1 MPHKKRG
8 SGFIATQGIP
18 LLLIVLSLVLVSI
31 STKTAQSLPRAVFAG
46 ISGGA
51 QKLFF
56 GVSNF
61 LQRTIFSIRELRRLR
76 EEYETLVT
84 KLDGF
89 ENLERD
95 YVNTLAENERLKEQL
110 GFFES
115 VSSIK
120 AAARIIA
127 KDPGNVYSSWV
138 IDKGSGAGI
147 EMNMAVAAFQ
157 NGIEGLA
164 GKIVETRRGSSLGL
178 PIYDG
183 RLYVAARLSRTMVEW
198 LVNGQGSPEEP
209 LLMNYVSMLNAQ
221 DIQTGDMVVTSG
233 LDSIYP
239 PDIAIGRVK
248 EIRTPK
254 YVSSSLILLEPA
266 LDFSKIEYLFV
277 LESTSDQGSG
287 APKSSTTQKPG
298 GSP

>member
-1 MPHKKRG
+1 MPQKKRG
-8 SGFIATQGIP
+8 QGFMAAQGIP
-18 LLLIVLSLVLVSI
+18 LLLMVLSIILVSI
-31 STKTAQSLPRAVFAG
+31 STKTVQNLPRAVAVG
-46 ISGGA
+46 VSGGV

-56 GVSNF
+56 GVQNF
-61 LQRTIFSIRELRRLR
+61 IQRTVFSIRELRLLR
-76 EEYETLVT
+76 EEYETLT
-84 KLDGF
+84 AKLESF

-110 GFFES
+110 SFFES

-127 KDPGNVYSSWV
+127 KDPGNIYSSCV
-138 IDKGSGAGI
+138 IDKGSSAGV
-147 EMNMAVAAFQ
+147 EADMAVAAFQ

-164 GKIVETRRGSSLGL
+164 GKVLEARLGSSLVL
-178 PIYDG
+178 PLYDG
-183 RLYVAARLSRTMVEW
+183 RLYVAARLSRTRVEG
-198 LVNGQGSPEEP
+198 LVNGQGKPDDP

-221 DIQTGDMVVTSG
+221 DIQIGDMVVTSG

-254 YVSSSLILLEPA
+254 YGSSTLILLEPA

-277 LESTSDQGSG
+277 LERNKDPNTTAPEDSLGQKTGTS
-287 APKSSTTQKPG
+287 P
-298 GSP
+298 

>member
-1 MPHKKRG
+1 MPQKKRG
-8 SGFIATQGIP
+8 QGFMAAQGIP
-18 LLLIVLSLVLVSI
+18 LLLMVLSIILVSI
-31 STKTAQSLPRAVFAG
+31 STNTVQNLPRALVTG
-46 ISGGA
+46 IGGGM

-56 GVSNF
+56 GVQNF
-61 LQRTIFSIRELRRLR
+61 IQRTVFSIRELRQLR
-76 EEYETLVT
+76 EEYETLVS
-84 KLDGF
+84 KLESF

-110 GFFES
+110 SFFES

-127 KDPGNVYSSWV
+127 KDPGNLYSSYV
-138 IDKGSGAGI
+138 IDKGSSAGI
-147 EMNMAVAAFQ
+147 EADMAVAAFQ

-164 GKIVETRRGSSLGL
+164 GKVLETRHGSSVVL

-183 RLYVAARLSRTMVEW
+183 RLYVAARLSRTRVEG
-198 LVNGQGSPEEP
+198 LVNGQGNPDEP
-209 LLMNYVSMLNAQ
+209 LVMNYVSMLNAQ
-221 DIQTGDMVVTSG
+221 DIQIGDMVVTSG

-248 EIRTPK
+248 EVRTPK
-254 YVSSSLILLEPA
+254 YGSSSIILLEPA
-266 LDFSKIEYLFV
+266 LAFSRIEYLFI
-277 LESTSDQGSG
+277 LERNIEQGG
-287 APKSSTTQKPG
+287 DAAKQAGLKNAG

>member
-1 MPHKKRG
+1 MPQKKRG
-8 SGFIATQGIP
+8 GRFIAAQGIP
-18 LLLIVLSLVLVSI
+18 LLLVLLSLVLVSV
-31 STKTAQSLPRAVFAG
+31 STKTMQSLPRAVFTG
-46 ISGGA
+46 ISGGT

-56 GVSNF
+56 GVSSF
-61 LQRTIFSIRELRRLR
+61 IQRTIFSIRELSRLR
-76 EEYETLVT
+76 EEYETLVA
-84 KLDGF
+84 KLAGF

-95 YVNTLAENERLKEQL
+95 YVDTLAENERLREQL

-127 KDPGNVYSSWV
+127 KDPGNIYSSCV
-138 IDKGSGAGI
+138 IDKGSGAGV
-147 EMNMAVAAFQ
+147 EVNMAVAAFQ

-164 GKIVETRRGSSLGL
+164 GKIVETRKGSSVVV

-183 RLYVAARLSRTMVEW
+183 RLYAAARLSRTRVEG
-198 LVNGQGSPEEP
+198 LVNGQGSPDEP

-221 DIQTGDMVVTSG
+221 DIQVGDMVVTSG

-254 YVSSSLILLEPA
+254 YGSSSLILLEPA
-266 LDFSKIEYLFV
+266 LDFSKIEYLFILDKTEGQASDSSSV
-277 LESTSDQGSG
+277 ESEQNLG
-287 APKSSTTQKPG
+287 G
-298 GSP
+298 GS

>member
-1 MPHKKRG
+1 MPQKKRG
-8 SGFIATQGIP
+8 GRFFAAQGIP
-18 LLLIVLSLVLVSI
+18 LLLILLSLVLVSV
-31 STKTAQSLPRAVFAG
+31 STKTMQSLPRAVFAG
-46 ISGGA
+46 ISGGT

-56 GVSNF
+56 GISSF
-61 LQRTIFSIRELRRLR
+61 IQRTIFSIRELSRLR
-76 EEYETLVT
+76 EEYETLVA
-84 KLDGF
+84 KLAGF

-95 YVNTLAENERLKEQL
+95 YVDTLAENERLKEQL

-127 KDPGNVYSSWV
+127 KDPGNIYSSCV

-147 EMNMAVAAFQ
+147 EVNMAVAAFQ

-164 GKIVETRRGSSLGL
+164 GKIVETRKGSSVVV

-183 RLYVAARLSRTMVEW
+183 RLYAAARLSRTRVEG
-198 LVNGQGSPEEP
+198 LVNGQGSPDEP

-221 DIQTGDMVVTSG
+221 DIQIGDMVVTSG

-254 YVSSSLILLEPA
+254 YGSSSLILLEPA
-266 LDFSKIEYLFV
+266 LDFSKIEYLFI
-277 LESTSDQGSG
+277 LDKTEDKASDASG
-287 APKSSTTQKPG
+287 ADSGQNPG
-298 GSP
+298 GGS